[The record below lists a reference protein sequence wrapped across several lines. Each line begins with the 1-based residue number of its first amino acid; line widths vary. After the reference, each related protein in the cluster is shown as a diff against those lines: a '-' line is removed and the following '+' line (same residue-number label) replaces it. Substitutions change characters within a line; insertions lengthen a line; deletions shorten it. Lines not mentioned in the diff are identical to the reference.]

1 MTGYSVVFHAD
12 TAVDYNE
19 AYLWYETQRAGLGD
33 LFLAA
38 MNKKVRKIAANP
50 EIFSVKS
57 RPGYHE
63 ALVEG
68 FPYSIVYRIYKKQKE
83 VFITS
88 IHHQK
93 KHPRG
98 KYRR

>member
-1 MTGYSVVFHAD
+1 MKGYSVVFHGA
-12 TAVDYNE
+12 TAIDYND
-19 AYLWYETQRAGLGD
+19 AYRWYEEQQLGLGEK
-33 LFLAA
+33 FLAA
-38 MNKKVRKIAANP
+38 VKNKVEKIITNP

-63 ALVEG
+63 ALVES
-68 FPYSIVYRIYKKQKE
+68 FPYTIVYRINKKQKV

-93 KHPRG
+93 KHPRS
-98 KYRR
+98 KFRR

>member
-1 MTGYSVVFHAD
+1 MTNYSVVFHAD
-12 TAVDYNE
+12 TALDYNQ
-19 AYLWYETQRAGLGD
+19 AYIWYEGQKAGLGD
-33 LFLAA
+33 TFLVAVS
-38 MNKKVRKIAANP
+38 KKVHKVADNP
-50 EIFSVKS
+50 EIYSVKS
-57 RPGYHE
+57 KSGYHE
-63 ALVEG
+63 ALVDG
-68 FPYSIVYRIYKKQKE
+68 FPFSIVYRINKKQME